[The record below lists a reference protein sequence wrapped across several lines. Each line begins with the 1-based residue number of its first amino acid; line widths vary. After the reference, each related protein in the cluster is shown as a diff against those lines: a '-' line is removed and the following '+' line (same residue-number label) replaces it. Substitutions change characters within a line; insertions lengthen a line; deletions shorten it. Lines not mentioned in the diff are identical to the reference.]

1 MLPLEYYRRLA
12 NQKMALKMM
21 NNRKLAEGWMQ
32 EARRGQ
38 IMHFGT
44 ISGLEWLDVTEEWMD
59 FLCWWTAWGRR
70 IDVGENGPFP
80 FYKAK
85 MP

>member
-44 ISGLEWLDVTEEWMD
+44 ISGLE
-59 FLCWWTAWGRR
+59 
-70 IDVGENGPFP
+70 
-80 FYKAK
+80 
-85 MP
+85 